1 MELAGRRI
9 YLAGSAASDTPLD
22 LLAYGHTLIDQLV
35 RALAQNGATFA
46 VGVGKEP
53 HRGDDPAAPA
63 LLFDWT
69 VIDAAA
75 ASRAAQL
82 RAAPLS
88 GRLLATVATSKTD
101 GQIPLERRPLWD
113 ALLAADDVEVASAP
127 EGWYSAAY
135 RRRVL
140 AERCDAVI
148 LLSGGEGVE
157 HLASEFAAQ
166 GKPVIPLDLHLGA
179 SLGDGSGGA
188 ARLAGRMR
196 QAPEQ
201 FVRLRDPVAA
211 GALLTRMGTRGGT
224 TPVDAVVRAIL
235 ELFDALTPPSAF
247 FVRLLNPTVEHY
259 AEVDR
264 FFANVV
270 TPTVVA
276 AGFEPRVMGISDNDE
291 AWMNQQIFD
300 WLAESR
306 LVVVDYTGMRPSCF
320 IELGYA
326 LRGRS
331 DVLVTARRGTE
342 KVFDIDA
349 LEQHHWNDGPDDAQ
363 RRDEFSQYWRRN
375 LRRPPIVT
383 LRRVL

>member
-9 YLAGSAASDTPLD
+9 YLAGSAASGTPPD
-22 LLAYGHTLIDQLV
+22 MLAYGHTLIDQLV
-35 RALAQNGATFA
+35 RALAKKGATLA

-53 HRGDDPAAPA
+53 HWGDDPAAPA

-69 VIDAAA
+69 AIAAAA
-75 ASRAAQL
+75 ASRAAQFQ
-82 RAAPLS
+82 AAPLS

-113 ALLAADDVEVASAP
+113 ALLAADDVEVAYAP

-157 HLASEFAAQ
+157 HLAHEFATQ

-188 ARLAGRMR
+188 TMLAGRMR
-196 QAPEQ
+196 ASPEQ
-201 FVRLRDPVAA
+201 FVRLRDPAAA
-211 GALLTRMGTRGGT
+211 GALLTRMGTRGGAA
-224 TPVDAVVRAIL
+224 PVGEVVRAIL
-235 ELFDALTPPSAF
+235 DLCDALTPPTAF

-259 AEVDR
+259 AEVDS
-264 FFANVV
+264 FFADVV
-270 TPTVVA
+270 TPTVTA
-276 AGFEPRVMGISDNDE
+276 AGFEPRVMGASDNDE
-291 AWMNQQIFD
+291 AWMNQQIFE

-306 LVVVDYTGMRPSCF
+306 LVVVDYTGVRPSCF

-326 LRGRS
+326 LRGRTNL
-331 DVLVTARRGTE
+331 LVTARRGTD

-349 LEQHHWNDGPDDAQ
+349 LEQYHWSEGLDDVQ
-363 RRDEFSQYWRRN
+363 RRDEFVQYWRRN
-375 LRRPPIVT
+375 LRRPSIVT
-383 LRRVL
+383 PRKVL